1 MFVSYLNPLRMH
13 FSGSFEAAVST
24 VNNDPV
30 HYDNA
35 RFKPS
40 YAEPQTG
47 TEPGELNGSFN
58 PDGSGNWKLH
68 GCVVTSAFL
77 ADGSP
82 APRTDPVLQC
92 LIGDADRRAAAKLV
106 DLDPEQQLV
115 SEIFGLELRIAT
127 TDGETLMRGEFESA
141 AFMDLWDRGPDGGT
155 AGDLAAGAMYQS
167 VLTHLKWGDTSG
179 SPFLRALRDAA
190 RVPSASRGRLSVKFN
205 VDGFSKAP
213 GARFMMGRMVGT
225 IGPASPDEPSHF
237 VAGRQF
243 MALPGPDAA
252 AFFAPAGGVNFC
264 VAAVDRATRRVYLD
278 LGNALP
284 TATPGGPMSG
294 LGDLALCPAPSA
306 MAPVPAGTPP
316 VGAPRSIGVLSAAYY
331 TDSAWYPAT
340 AGVAVFPPG
349 RPLTDDE
356 LAAVDAGPLSLVATA
371 PGGQPTVVVSE
382 PAGGL
387 FVRADQFVFRLNPGQ
402 AGTADLYATRFGQ
415 PYADAGVITVPVPG
429 QLQPDSPLAPGQ
441 APPAAVPAGA
451 VRYPVRVVTDARG
464 RVRLRMS
471 TGDPGRPRDYIDGQ
485 VYALCPVLEDTI
497 AAPGDP
503 YPYNQWN
510 FISLRLWSG
519 FTPAEPPTWYGDIEA
534 VLRQY
539 ANLYPVMRD
548 FLDLG
553 DYESVCAH
561 AKRLAFS
568 FGLDIDDP
576 DSMPVTRDLS
586 AAKRKTI
593 LRWLGEPGEDGK
605 PLLGEPPRA
614 AGPAP
619 GSTPPASAVPAT
631 TGPANTGP
639 ANTGPANTG
648 PALGGQIPPHHGGK
662 ASAASRRPA
671 ARRGTR
677 LAGQPR

>member
-1 MFVSYLNPLRMH
+1 MSYLNPLRLH

-30 HYDNA
+30 HFDNA

-47 TEPGELNGSFN
+47 TGPDELNGWFN

-68 GCVVTSAFL
+68 GCTVTAAFL

-82 APRTDPVLQC
+82 APRTDPVLGC

-115 SEIFGLELRIAT
+115 SEIFGLQLRIAT

-141 AFMDLWDRGPDGGT
+141 AFTDLWDRGPGGGA

-167 VLTHLKWGDTSG
+167 VLTHLEWVGTGG

-190 RVPSASRGRLSVKFN
+190 RVPSPTRGRLSVKFN
-205 VDGFSKAP
+205 VDGFSKTP
-213 GARFMMGRMVGT
+213 GARFMMGRMAGT
-225 IGPASPDEPSHF
+225 IGPADPEEPSHF

-243 MALPGPDAA
+243 MALPGPEAA

-264 VAAVDRATRRVYLD
+264 AAAVDRATRRVYLD

-284 TATPGGPMSG
+284 TSTPGGPMSG

-306 MAPVPAGTPP
+306 QAPQ
-316 VGAPRSIGVLSAAYY
+316 SIGVLSAAYY

-340 AGVAVFPPG
+340 AGVAVFPPD

-356 LAAVDAGPLSLVATA
+356 LAAVDAGPLSLVATV
-371 PGGQPTVVVSE
+371 PGGQPTVVIAE

-402 AGTADLYATRFGQ
+402 TGTADLYATRFGR

-441 APPAAVPAGA
+441 APPVAVPAGA

-464 RVRLRMS
+464 RARLRMS
-471 TGDPGRPRDYIDGQ
+471 GRDPGRPRDYIDGQ
-485 VYALCPVLEDTI
+485 VYALCPVLEDTV
-497 AAPGDP
+497 AAVITAPSDP

-510 FISLRLWSG
+510 FISLHVRSG
-519 FTPAEPPTWYGDIEA
+519 FTPGEPPTWFRDIEP
-534 VLRQY
+534 VMRQY

-568 FGLDIDDP
+568 FGLGIDDP

-586 AAKRKTI
+586 AAKRNTI
-593 LRWLGEPGEDGK
+593 LRWLSEPGEDGR
-605 PLLGEPPRA
+605 PLLGEPLPSAGPVTA
-614 AGPAP
+614 ATEPAATGPAP
-619 GSTPPASAVPAT
+619 D
-631 TGPANTGP
+631 
-639 ANTGPANTG
+639 
-648 PALGGQIPPHHGGK
+648 GQAPPHLGGK

-677 LAGQPR
+677 PAGQPR